1 MKNNG
6 NMEIIIVS
14 GMSGSG
20 KNTVN
25 NFIEDFGYF
34 CIDNLP
40 AELITDLLAVYSKN
54 PDKNKKLSLTLD
66 IRDGNDTGRIVDVI
80 KNLKNTPDLSCRV
93 IFLDASDEVIIARY
107 KESRRIH
114 PLVLNG
120 NLSLKDALVE
130 ERKYIAPIKECADF
144 VIDTSYMKLA
154 RAREIVA
161 DYLGMETNSEMLISC
176 MSFGYKYGIPQEADL
191 VFDVRCLPNPFY
203 IPELK
208 EHTGLENCIY
218 DYVMSFEQSQE
229 FVARLC
235 GWLDY
240 IIPMYVEEGKSHLV
254 IAFGCT
260 GGKHRSVTVAR
271 AVSDHLEASAN
282 YKVNAVHR
290 DLTK

>member
-1 MKNNG
+1 
-6 NMEIIIVS
+6 MEIIIVS

-54 PDKNKKLSLTLD
+54 PDKKKKLSLTLD

-80 KNLKNTPDLSCRV
+80 KTLKNTPDLSCRV

-120 NLSLKDALVE
+120 NLSLKDALAE
-130 ERKYIAPIKECADF
+130 EREYIAPIKDCADF
-144 VIDTSYMKLA
+144 MIDTSYMKLA

-218 DYVMSFEQSQE
+218 DYVMSFDQSQE

-235 GWLDY
+235 DWLDY
-240 IIPMYVEEGKSHLV
+240 IVPMYVEEGKSHLV

-271 AVSDHLEASAN
+271 AVSDHLEVSAN
-282 YKVNAVHR
+282 YKVNSVHR